1 MYNLIEHSDVYSK
14 TLANLWQYYRD
25 EPGLED
31 NNDITGFLANNNN
44 KKFCSNSNS
53 K

>member
-14 TLANLWQYYRD
+14 TLASLWQYYRD
-25 EPGLED
+25 ETALD
-31 NNDITGFLANNNN
+31 NNNDITGFLPNNNN